1 MADVFL
7 IKESQLIENAVCA
20 YYNPVMKTILFD
32 LDGTLLPMVQDEFVN
47 YYYRLLIRKL
57 EPFNIDPELFI
68 KALNAGAYAMVL
80 NDGSQTNAEAFWIGY
95 LKVMKVKHEGIE
107 EAILDFYGHEFNQA
121 IAATQPSPLARE
133 IIDLGHQKGWRLILA
148 TSPLFPR
155 IAVINRIKWA
165 GLRESDFE
173 YITSYE
179 NCHWCKPSLGYYQEL
194 CEGLNINPAE
204 AMMIGND
211 PSEDMVA
218 GQLGFTTY
226 LVTDT
231 LENRSGK
238 WFEPDHQGSLAE
250 LYQFISQI
258 EN

>member
-1 MADVFL
+1 
-7 IKESQLIENAVCA
+7 
-20 YYNPVMKTILFD
+20 MKTILFD

-47 YYYRLLIRKL
+47 YYYRLLINKL
-57 EPFNIDPELFI
+57 KPFDIDPELFI
-68 KALNAGAYAMVL
+68 RALNAGAYSMVL
-80 NDGSQTNAEAFWIGY
+80 NDGSRTNAEAFWIGY

-165 GLRESDFE
+165 GLEESDFE

-179 NCHWCKPSLGYYQEL
+179 NCHWCKPSPGFYQEL
-194 CEGLNINPAE
+194 IERLNIDPRE

-211 PSEDMVA
+211 PGEDMVA

-231 LENRSGK
+231 LENRSGMS
-238 WFEPDHQGSLAE
+238 FEPDYRGSMKE
-250 LYQFISQI
+250 LKEFLSQL
-258 EN
+258 